1 VQILDY
7 FCTESQ
13 AAELLGVNRV
23 TIWRW
28 IKAGKFNIQRI
39 GSVVFIPKWEVD
51 LLKAKATRE
60 RVYGKK

>member
-1 VQILDY
+1 MKILDY

-13 AAELLGVNRV
+13 AAKLLGVNRA

-39 GSVVFIPKWEVD
+39 GSVVFIPKWEVE
-51 LLKAKATRE
+51 LMKE
-60 RVYGKK
+60 KKLR